1 MSVPWSYLNFTCG
14 EFFISTWQS
23 QTEALVLLYKVCIN
37 LWHILSH
44 HRTEIDRWTEYSM
57 KKFCLMTYLCTQP
70 PHPGYAYT
78 RCLPYHENNSQ
89 YSSRFQY
96 MSCWS
101 SALANQDHPPR
112 RKHLT
117 PRHLMT
123 GSPAV
128 DIWRPRPF
136 CPISGRILYPMCCC
150 GKLQR
155 GLLTMLTRP
164 PTGLYLMTRK
174 MRKIVKRWYFRN
186 AKGMKG
192 IKYCQ
197 KGLQPVFCSFIVR
210 SQTFWTP
217 LVKEDDW
224 CLCLNTLLSITL
236 EWHELPM
243 IKKSLQLLMCTKGYS
258 FLASKPPWLSNN
270 DNVEW
275 FERYK
280 TKELTGI
287 LKSGETVKG

>member
-23 QTEALVLLYKVCIN
+23 QTEALLFKVCIN

-192 IKYCQ
+192 IKV
-197 KGLQPVFCSFIVR
+197 LSERFAASFLLLH
-210 SQTFWTP
+210 SQVTDF
-217 LVKEDDW
+217 
-224 CLCLNTLLSITL
+224 LNTPRKRGRLVFVFKYLIV
-236 EWHELPM
+236 H
-243 IKKSLQLLMCTKGYS
+243 Y
-258 FLASKPPWLSNN
+258 
-270 DNVEW
+270 
-275 FERYK
+275 
-280 TKELTGI
+280 TGM
-287 LKSGETVKG
+287 TWTADD